1 MSSRKRKTR
10 QNKSSHHGSHLAPT
24 SDASSSG
31 SQLFIQ
37 AYEADIIRGPRAK
50 SAAKSLQ
57 VDIGRNH
64 SIGDG
69 LIGLG
74 ELENDTDESERVWV
88 DKYDARLLLYDID
101 VERAGHSVLPESP
114 GGWSDLP
121 SDTEDTFF
129 FSPEEADDYHREKKR
144 RLNDEVR
151 EERLRA
157 RLAED
162 GRRINNG
169 EGATRRYGLLL
180 IKPEDS
186 VREVMRRTAQ
196 LILSAANPTQ
206 MEMKVLVDFGDKQPA
221 FAFMK
226 GRWSRAWKTVKA
238 TTRLQLAEEKMQ
250 RNASAGLGGL
260 ADYGDS
266 DAESLSS
273 DAG

>member
-1 MSSRKRKTR
+1 MSSRKRKSR
-10 QNKSSHHGSHLAPT
+10 QNKSSHHGSHLAAT
-24 SDASSSG
+24 SDISPSAN
-31 SQLFIQ
+31 QLFIQ
-37 AYEADIIRGPRAK
+37 AYEADIIRGSRAK
-50 SAAKSLQ
+50 SAAESLQ
-57 VDIGRNH
+57 LDH
-64 SIGDG
+64 AIGDG
-69 LIGLG
+69 LIRLG
-74 ELENDTDESERVWV
+74 EPGNDADESESLWV
-88 DKYDARLLLYDID
+88 DRYDARLLLYDID
-101 VERAGHSVLPESP
+101 AERAGRSSLPESP

-157 RLAED
+157 RLAEEED
-162 GRRINNG
+162 ERWGG
-169 EGATRRYGLLL
+169 SDEE
-180 IKPEDS
+180 PEES
-186 VREVMRRTAQ
+186 VKEVMRRTAK

-226 GRWSRAWKTVKA
+226 GRWSRVWKTVKA
-238 TTRLQLAEEKMQ
+238 ATRLQLAEEETR
-250 RNASAGLGGL
+250 RNASTGLGGL

-266 DAESLSS
+266 DAESS

>member
-1 MSSRKRKTR
+1 MSSRKRKGR
-10 QNKSSHHGSHLAPT
+10 QNKSSHHGSHLAAP
-24 SDASSSG
+24 SDTSSSA

-57 VDIGRNH
+57 VDIGGSH

-69 LIGLG
+69 LIRLG
-74 ELENDTDESERVWV
+74 ELGNDADASERVWV
-88 DKYDARLLLYDID
+88 DRYDARLLLYDID
-101 VERAGHSVLPESP
+101 VERAGRSVLPESP

-144 RLNDEVR
+144 RLNDQAR
-151 EERLRA
+151 EERLRSD
-157 RLAED
+157 E
-162 GRRINNG
+162 
-169 EGATRRYGLLL
+169 E
-180 IKPEDS
+180 PEES
-186 VREVMRRTAQ
+186 VKEVMRRTAK

-238 TTRLQLAEEKMQ
+238 TTRLQLAEEVMQ

>member
-1 MSSRKRKTR
+1 M
-10 QNKSSHHGSHLAPT
+10 
-24 SDASSSG
+24 
-31 SQLFIQ
+31 
-37 AYEADIIRGPRAK
+37 
-50 SAAKSLQ
+50 
-57 VDIGRNH
+57 
-64 SIGDG
+64 
-69 LIGLG
+69 
-74 ELENDTDESERVWV
+74 
-88 DKYDARLLLYDID
+88 LLYDID
-101 VERAGHSVLPESP
+101 VERAGRSVLPESP

-144 RLNDEVR
+144 RLNDEAR

-162 GRRINNG
+162 GEEDEQWG
-169 EGATRRYGLLL
+169 GSDEE
-180 IKPEDS
+180 PEEP
-186 VREVMRRTAQ
+186 VKEVMRRTAK

-238 TTRLQLAEEKMQ
+238 TTRLQLAEEVMQ

>member
-1 MSSRKRKTR
+1 MSSRKRKSR
-10 QNKSSHHGSHLAPT
+10 QNKSSHRGSHRAVP
-24 SDASSSG
+24 SDTSSSA

-37 AYEADIIRGPRAK
+37 AYEADLIRGRGAN

-57 VDIGRNH
+57 VDIGNH

-69 LIGLG
+69 LIRLG
-74 ELENDTDESERVWV
+74 EPGSDVDESERVWV
-88 DKYDARLLLYDID
+88 DRYDARLLLYDID
-101 VERAGHSVLPESP
+101 VEPAGRSVLPESP

-144 RLNDEVR
+144 RLNDEAR

-162 GRRINNG
+162 GEEDEQWG
-169 EGATRRYGLLL
+169 GSDEE
-180 IKPEDS
+180 PEES
-186 VREVMRRTAQ
+186 VKEVMRRTAK

-238 TTRLQLAEEKMQ
+238 TTRLQLAEEEMQ
-250 RNASAGLGGL
+250 RNANAGLGGL

-266 DAESLSS
+266 DSESLSS

>member
-1 MSSRKRKTR
+1 MSSRKRKSR
-10 QNKSSHHGSHLAPT
+10 QNKSSHHGSHLAPP
-24 SDASSSG
+24 SDASPPT

-37 AYEADIIRGPRAK
+37 AYEADIIRGLHAK

-57 VDIGRNH
+57 VDIGKSH

-69 LIGLG
+69 LIRLG
-74 ELENDTDESERVWV
+74 ELGDDADESERIWV
-88 DKYDARLLLYDID
+88 DRYDARLLLYDID
-101 VERAGHSVLPESP
+101 VERAGRSVFPESP

-129 FSPEEADDYHREKKR
+129 FSPEEAGDYHREKKK
-144 RLNDEVR
+144 RLNDEAR

-162 GRRINNG
+162 GEEDQQWG
-169 EGATRRYGLLL
+169 GSDEE
-180 IKPEDS
+180 PEDS
-186 VREVMRRTAQ
+186 VKEVMRRTAK

-250 RNASAGLGGL
+250 RNAGAGLDGL

-266 DAESLSS
+266 DAESVSS